1 MSSIKQG
8 TSATAVGSFVIGA
21 AALAIAAVMILWGGK
36 LFTHSSS
43 YVLYFS
49 GDVNGLLAG
58 AKVKF
63 KGVEV
68 GYVDRIMLSL
78 SDGGKDQTPSL
89 LIPVIINLNSN
100 TVVHEGTGRLDLDN
114 PTVVSDLVAHGL
126 RGQIGSESIVTGV
139 LYVSLDLRPG
149 TPAHFVASRDSVY
162 PEIPTLPTAFE
173 KAQELAMET
182 LTRLGKVDF
191 DKLITGLTET
201 INSMSELA
209 RSPQLKAA
217 MDELPGTI
225 KRLGAAAESIQR
237 LANNADS
244 ELASTTAALR
254 KTSTSA
260 TIALEQTQVT
270 LKGVRDTV
278 GPGSPIS
285 YQLGQTLADLS
296 QAARAMRDLADY
308 LNRNPSAIVRGRPTG
323 SSQ

>member
-1 MSSIKQG
+1 
-8 TSATAVGSFVIGA
+8 
-21 AALAIAAVMILWGGK
+21 
-36 LFTHSSS
+36 
-43 YVLYFS
+43 
-49 GDVNGLLAG
+49 
-58 AKVKF
+58 
-63 KGVEV
+63 
-68 GYVDRIMLSL
+68 
-78 SDGGKDQTPSL
+78 
-89 LIPVIINLNSN
+89 
-100 TVVHEGTGRLDLDN
+100 
-114 PTVVSDLVAHGL
+114 
-126 RGQIGSESIVTGV
+126 
-139 LYVSLDLRPG
+139 
-149 TPAHFVASRDSVY
+149 
-162 PEIPTLPTAFE
+162 
-173 KAQELAMET
+173 MET